1 MPAVHT
7 NAAVGIGAHRDTFQ
21 SHLPERRKE
30 AVVAATAKTAVK
42 HNRSHAS
49 IEFWLAFG
57 NRRFAVAN
65 EGTAQIC
72 PGSSGSG
79 S

>member
-7 NAAVGIGAHRDTFQ
+7 NTAVGIGAHRDTFQ

-30 AVVAATAKTAVK
+30 AVAGRHGETAVK
-42 HNRSHAS
+42 RNRPHVS

-65 EGTAQIC
+65 EGTAQI
-72 PGSSGSG
+72 
-79 S
+79 